1 VTGRVVLVGGG
12 PGDPD
17 LITVRGLDRLLAA
30 DVVIT
35 DRLAPTSLLER
46 LGPDVEV
53 IDAARAPGMR
63 TLSYDEIVEV
73 MIDRARSGQTVVRL
87 KGGDPFVL
95 AHGAQEVESC
105 TAAGIPVEVVPG
117 LTSATAGPALAG
129 VALTS
134 TGGAAGFTVVSG
146 HLAPDDPANRLDWAA
161 IARAGTTVVVLM
173 GMKHLAAIAARLIA
187 DGVAAGTPA
196 TCIADASLPSQ
207 RVVRSALAD
216 LASDAERAGLGNPA
230 VVIVEA
236 GGRQRSGRRVLVL
249 GGSRSGK
256 SRFAERLLAG
266 PEPVEYL
273 ATAEARPDD
282 TEWTERIRRHRERR
296 PPTWRTV
303 ETVAVADHL
312 AAAGPAVLVDSVTS
326 WLARVMDECGYW
338 DDEPSEVAAKSLAA
352 QVERLC
358 EAWPATA
365 RTAVLVSDEVG
376 SGIVPATASGRRFRD
391 ELGRLNQ
398 RLAAAADEVYLVTAG
413 IAQRLR

>member
-1 VTGRVVLVGGG
+1 MTGRVVLVGGG

-63 TLSYDEIVEV
+63 TLSYDEIVGL
-73 MIDRARSGQTVVRL
+73 MIDRARAGRTVVRL

-134 TGGAAGFTVVSG
+134 TEGAAGFTVVSG
-146 HLAPDDPANRLDWAA
+146 HLAPDDPANRLDWPA
-161 IARAGTTVVVLM
+161 IARAGTTLVVLM
-173 GMKHLAAIAARLIA
+173 GMKHLAAIAGRLIA
-187 DGVAAGTPA
+187 DGVAASTPA

-207 RVVRSALAD
+207 RVVRSRLGD
-216 LASDAERAGLGNPA
+216 LATDVERADVGNPA
-230 VVIVEA
+230 VVVVEA

-256 SRFAERLLAG
+256 SRFAEHLLAG

-273 ATAEARPDD
+273 ATAALRPDD
-282 TEWTERIRRHRERR
+282 AEWAARIQRHRDRR
-296 PPTWRTV
+296 PATWRTV
-303 ETVAVADHL
+303 ETAAVAEQL
-312 AAAGPAVLVDSVTS
+312 AEPGPAVLVDSVTT
-326 WLARVMDECGYW
+326 WLARVMDDCSYW
-338 DDEPSEVAAKSLAA
+338 ADELTEVARKSLAA
-352 QVERLC
+352 QLERLC
-358 EAWPATA
+358 DAWPATA

-376 SGIVPATASGRRFRD
+376 SGVVPATASGRRFRD
-391 ELGRLNQ
+391 ELGLLNQ